1 MNKFRK
7 YFWSLALV
15 CCTGMFLACDN
26 GGDEPQ
32 PEPEPTPSEK
42 PSITI
47 SSVAAEMESISFKL
61 TPANADAYEYNCVL
75 STEYDAGSYDM
86 TRVDNGDPSEVIT
99 FDGLTAETDYVI
111 VARAYMGEEQSDL
124 VTKKVTTA
132 AVPAEPAVV
141 TISAVVPAANSV
153 AFELSHTGDAASYL
167 YAVYAEGETAPEQ
180 FSEIEAAAEGTTS
193 VSVEGLTENTAYVIE
208 AYGVFGDVAG
218 EHVTENFT
226 TLSNASSFT
235 FSLSALTSSYPEE
248 QIQFSIV
255 CDEDL
260 AANVTEIR
268 YINLS
273 QTEYR
278 RDYMGRPENVETLL
292 KENGVAVTSTTPSAL
307 TRQRL
312 PLFSNLSAG
321 TNYYCF
327 VIMIDKDGVYTE
339 MYTQQYKTASY
350 DFTGTAN
357 ATWTLAS
364 YEISGNLMDLQL
376 EVTPNSDCVEMWVY
390 VVEQSIF
397 NTTPVATLISQAK
410 KQNNAAQWYHAG
422 ASVWTTGYATIFT
435 TTPYVVLPICRDA
448 SGKYNNL
455 KESAM
460 VITIPGGGGTTEPG
474 EGEGGGEV
482 DPKL

>member
-1 MNKFRK
+1 MNKFVK
-7 YFWSLALV
+7 YFWSLALM
-15 CCTGMFLACDN
+15 CSAGMFVACDK
-26 GGDEPQ
+26 GGDDPQ
-32 PEPEPTPSEK
+32 PEPTPTEK

-47 SSVAAEMESISFKL
+47 SSVAAQMESISFKL
-61 TPANADAYEYNCVL
+61 TPANADAYEYNCVP
-75 STEYDAGSYDM
+75 STEFDAGSYQL
-86 TRVDNGDPSEVIT
+86 TRVDNGNPSEVIT
-99 FDGLTAETDYVI
+99 FDGLTANTDYVI
-111 VARAYMGEEQSDL
+111 VARAYMGKEQGEL
-124 VTKKVTTA
+124 VTKKVTTTST
-132 AVPAEPAVV
+132 PAQPAVV
-141 TISAVVPAANSV
+141 TISSIVPAATSV
-153 AFELSHTGDAASYL
+153 SFELSHTGDAASYF
-167 YAVYAEGETAPEQ
+167 YAVYAEGETAPAQ
-180 FSEIEAAAEGTTS
+180 FSEIEAAAEGATAVT
-193 VSVEGLTENTAYVIE
+193 VENLTEETAYVIE
-208 AYGVFGDVAG
+208 AYGVFGEVTG
-218 EHVTENFT
+218 EHVKGSFS
-226 TLSNASSFT
+226 TLSNTVGFS
-235 FSLSALTSSYPEE
+235 FSLQALTSQYPEE

-255 CDEDL
+255 CEESL
-260 AANVTEIR
+260 ADNIAEIR
-268 YINLS
+268 YVNLS
-273 QTEYR
+273 QVEYL
-278 RDYMGRPENVETLL
+278 RDYKGRPENIETLL
-292 KENGVAVTSTTPSAL
+292 KDNISPAISTKPSAL

-312 PLFSNLSAG
+312 PMFSNLSAG
-321 TNYYCF
+321 TSYYCF
-327 VIMIDKDGVYTE
+327 VMMIDKEGVYTSL
-339 MYTQQYKTASY
+339 YTQQYKTSSY

-364 YEISGNLMDLQL
+364 YEISGNLMELQL